1 MATAEELLNSVL
13 KNEASVLSATDAVFV
28 IDGESRTINVPD
40 SERLFGVE
48 GDKDV
53 ERKYF
58 QCPKIVGDNI
68 DLSQHQ
74 IYVSYAFTTTENST
88 SFPDADGLYH
98 CEDVEVSGDNIT
110 FSWLLSGNVFANPG
124 FIAFKVMAK
133 KSEGEELKTKWNTA
147 PAYGSVLITVPDGES
162 IAEKYP
168 DVINQIIER
177 LDTIDNGGATEEKIQ
192 QAVEDYLTKN
202 PIKVNTDTTLT
213 QSGIPAD
220 AKATG
225 DEISKKLNKSGWNSN
240 KYLGTDESGN
250 VIEKEDS
257 GTSGGNSNLLWKPTV
272 NTSGDIS
279 WTKESSDTPPD
290 TVNIKGQ
297 TGATPNIQIGQVTT
311 LEPGQQAT
319 ASMSGT
325 PENPLL
331 NLGIPKGEKGDPG
344 DDSGSGESYKL
355 PIMSDTQLGGGK
367 AVEKT
372 DEDVPVAVD
381 PLTGQLF
388 VPTYPENT
396 GGGGGTVDP
405 EQIKQAVNGY
415 LEENPPSGM
424 TAEQEQQ
431 LNQNTLDVADL
442 RSALTEL
449 GNNYKSEYFL
459 LKSPNGQVYK
469 ITITNSGEIIS
480 TVFSGGLPD
489 IIPGRLLL
497 WSDEFDSDNINT
509 EIWGFEQGYIRNNE
523 KQYYVSD
530 EKNAYVSDSI
540 LHIVALKDNPY
551 SGYEWSSASLD
562 SQLNEKKGFSY
573 GYGLIEIKARCTTA
587 YSGVWPAF
595 WSRGASQP
603 GEGWP
608 MCGEIDI
615 GELFYNGDSGLHRY
629 NPGIFWYD
637 WHSLMQKS
645 QKSTDT
651 GLSSGKV
658 IYQNVDTEWHY
669 YGLERNE
676 NEMIFYFDRNEIS
689 RISLKELTDSD
700 INCAMKQPMSVKLNL
715 AMGSIGGEIPSNL
728 TKAEYEIDYVRYYA
742 PAGIVKSTDSGEWE
756 FPDYM
761 PSELG
766 YSKTARIVPDRKM
779 NDGKNQFLYW
789 ESSNPVIASVDS
801 GLITTYEQ
809 TGNVDISMH
818 DVFGNTKTV
827 NLSVKEGADCKST
840 EVREIPT
847 NPNIVPWGEK
857 IDILVRLVPNWVTNH
872 DVLASLSPTLDRVS
886 VNVKKS
892 THSIA
897 KYTTECSII
906 ELENNSILLEDTEVN
921 LKVTAKDSGV
931 FLDIPLTIKKAY
943 EDFNTYGMY
952 AAYLYEYADELEDG
966 VGQINDLTHNNKNPI
981 ANLYYTASNNNGICR
996 ISGKGIQSQVQGGYF
1011 NPRSAEG
1018 FFLEKFDKNR
1028 TLTFVFN
1035 IMSGSTEMR
1044 GAYNS
1049 IHGLLSVCH
1058 EGIGHNVVSNTV
1070 DGRHGLSFGIMYNDN
1085 TENGFI
1091 LKNAITASKNQYGFV
1106 SSKLMSNENEI
1117 MPENIN
1123 TEYLHKDNFIYSV
1136 VLVYDSY
1143 DKSMASHIVV
1153 NGKILATL
1161 YNGLKY
1167 AISQT
1172 NFDKNVF
1179 ETIDT
1184 TISEEILQ
1192 EDNDKPFYW
1201 RYGNGGQVCSD
1212 FVRAICVY
1220 DKTLSKEE
1228 MISID
1233 SILTNRYL

>member
-1 MATAEELLNSVL
+1 MATAEEVL
-13 KNEASVLSATDAVFV
+13 QSMAEVSESAPVCV
-28 IDGESRTINVPD
+28 IDPETRTIIVPP
-40 SERLFGVE
+40 EYQLFGVE
-48 GDKDV
+48 NDKRT
-53 ERKYF
+53 ERLYF
-58 QCPKIVGDNI
+58 QCPKIVGDNQ
-68 DLSQHQ
+68 DLSRNYQLFINYQ
-74 IYVSYAFTTTENST
+74 NANGE
-88 SFPDADGLYH
+88 PDAYH
-98 CEDVEVSGDNIT
+98 IEDMEVDGDNIT
-110 FSWLLSGNVFANPG
+110 FSWLLEENVTKYRGNIHFAFGAIIPGNEAEDPDKNRWNTTINTDCTCLVGLKCTQQVAESNPDALVQIWAAIDELKAGGGGSGTGTGGTTNYNNLSNKPKLNGVTLEGNKTLDQVGVLAKNQGSSNSGKFLSVGSDGNV
-124 FIAFKVMAK
+124 V
-133 KSEGEELKTKWNTA
+133 
-147 PAYGSVLITVPDGES
+147 
-162 IAEKYP
+162 
-168 DVINQIIER
+168 
-177 LDTIDNGGATEEKIQ
+177 
-192 QAVEDYLTKN
+192 
-202 PIKVNTDTTLT
+202 
-213 QSGIPAD
+213 PAD
-220 AKATG
+220 AP
-225 DEISKKLNKSGWNSN
+225 S
-240 KYLGTDESGN
+240 
-250 VIEKEDS
+250 
-257 GTSGGNSNLLWKPTV
+257 
-272 NTSGDIS
+272 
-279 WTKESSDTPPD
+279 
-290 TVNIKGQ
+290 
-297 TGATPNIQIGQVTT
+297 
-311 LEPGQQAT
+311 
-319 ASMSGT
+319 
-325 PENPLL
+325 
-331 NLGIPKGEKGDPG
+331 
-344 DDSGSGESYKL
+344 
-355 PIMSDTQLGGGK
+355 
-367 AVEKT
+367 
-372 DEDVPVAVD
+372 
-381 PLTGQLF
+381 
-388 VPTYPENT
+388 
-396 GGGGGTVDP
+396 GGTVDP

-415 LEENPPSGM
+415 LEENPVSGM
-424 TAEQEQQ
+424 TAEQEQR
-431 LNQNTLDVADL
+431 LNQNTQDVADL
-442 RSALTEL
+442 KSALTEL

-469 ITITNSGEIIS
+469 ITISNSGEIIP

-497 WSDEFDSDNINT
+497 WSDEFDSDYINT
-509 EIWGFEQGYIRNNE
+509 DIWGFEQGYIRNNE

-562 SQLNEKKGFSY
+562 SQLNEKNGFSY
-573 GYGLIEIKARCTTA
+573 GYGLIEIKARCTTP

-615 GELFYNGDSGLHRY
+615 GELYYDGDSAMHHY

-637 WHSLMQKS
+637 WHSLLQKS
-645 QKSTDT
+645 QKSTNT
-651 GLSSGKV
+651 GDSSGQV
-658 IYQNVDTEWHY
+658 IYQNVDTDWHC

-676 NEMIFYFDRNEIS
+676 NVMIFYFDRNEIS
-689 RISLKELTDSD
+689 RINLTELSDSD
-700 INCAMKQPMSVKLNL
+700 INSAMKQPMSVKLNL
-715 AMGSIGGEIPSNL
+715 AMGSSGGEIPSNL

-742 PAGIVKSTDSGEWE
+742 PTGIEISTDSGEWN

-766 YSKTARIVPDRKM
+766 YSKIARIIPDREM

-847 NPNIVPWGEK
+847 NPKIIPWGEK

-872 DVLASLSPTLDRVS
+872 DVLASLSPALDGVS
-886 VNVKKS
+886 VSVKKS

-906 ELENNSILLEDTEVN
+906 ELENNSILLEDTDII
-921 LKVTAKDSGV
+921 LKVTAQDSGV
-931 FLDIPLTIKKAY
+931 FLDIPITIKKGFD
-943 EDFNTYGMY
+943 DFDTSGMY
-952 AAYLYEYADELEDG
+952 AAYLYEYTNEIENG
-966 VGQINDLTHNNKNPI
+966 VGQLNTLTKNNKNPI
-981 ANLYYTASNNNGICR
+981 TNLYYTATNNNGICR
-996 ISGKGIQSQVQGGYF
+996 IPGKGIQSQVQGGYF
-1011 NPRSAEG
+1011 NPISAEG

-1044 GAYNS
+1044 GAYNMH
-1049 IHGLLSVCH
+1049 HGLLSVCH
-1058 EGIGHNVVSNTV
+1058 EGIGHNIVSNTV
-1070 DGRHGLSFGIMYNDN
+1070 DGRHGFSFGLAYNDN

-1091 LKNAITASKNQYGFV
+1091 VKNVLSGDTSVNGFV

-1136 VLVYDSY
+1136 VLVYDSS

-1179 ETIDT
+1179 ETTDT

-1201 RYGNGGQVCSD
+1201 RYGNGAQVCSD

>member
-1 MATAEELLNSVL
+1 MATAEELLQNAAETLSESVA
-13 KNEASVLSATDAVFV
+13 EVCV
-28 IDGESRTINVPD
+28 IDEETRTINVPPGE
-40 SERLFGVE
+40 SLFGVT

-74 IYVSYAFTTTENST
+74 IYIAYAFTSTQNST
-88 SFPDADGLYH
+88 VFPSVGINKYH
-98 CEDVEVSGDNIT
+98 CEDVKVSGDNIT
-110 FSWLLSGNVFANPG
+110 FSWKLSGNVLATPG
-124 FIAFKVMAK
+124 FIAFKVMAAK
-133 KSEGEELKTKWNTA
+133 NEGSNLKTKWNTA
-147 PAYGSVLITVPDGES
+147 PAFGTVLITVPDGEE
-162 IAEKYP
+162 IAEEYP
-168 DVINQIIER
+168 DIINQLFEEMEKVQEIATPEAMKGYVEAYMQEHPV
-177 LDTIDNGGATEEKIQ
+177 TGGMTEEQ
-192 QAVEDYLTKN
+192 
-202 PIKVNTDTTLT
+202 
-213 QSGIPAD
+213 
-220 AKATG
+220 
-225 DEISKKLNKSGWNSN
+225 
-240 KYLGTDESGN
+240 
-250 VIEKEDS
+250 EK
-257 GTSGGNSNLLWKPTV
+257 
-272 NTSGDIS
+272 
-279 WTKESSDTPPD
+279 
-290 TVNIKGQ
+290 
-297 TGATPNIQIGQVTT
+297 
-311 LEPGQQAT
+311 
-319 ASMSGT
+319 
-325 PENPLL
+325 
-331 NLGIPKGEKGDPG
+331 
-344 DDSGSGESYKL
+344 
-355 PIMSDTQLGGGK
+355 QL
-367 AVEKT
+367 
-372 DEDVPVAVD
+372 D
-381 PLTGQLF
+381 
-388 VPTYPENT
+388 
-396 GGGGGTVDP
+396 
-405 EQIKQAVNGY
+405 
-415 LEENPPSGM
+415 
-424 TAEQEQQ
+424 
-431 LNQNTLDVADL
+431 QNTQDVADL
-442 RSALTEL
+442 KSALTEL

-469 ITITNSGEIIS
+469 ITISNSGEIIP
-480 TVFSGGLPD
+480 TVFSGGSPD

-497 WSDEFDSDNINT
+497 WSDEFDSDYINT
-509 EIWGFEQGYIRNNE
+509 DIWGFEQGYIRNNE

-562 SQLNEKKGFSY
+562 SQLNEKNGFSY
-573 GYGLIEIKARCTTA
+573 GYGLIEIKARCTTP

-615 GELFYNGDSGLHRY
+615 GELFYDGDSAMYHY

-637 WHSLMQKS
+637 WHSLLQKS
-645 QKSTDT
+645 QKSTNT
-651 GLSSGKV
+651 GDSSGQV
-658 IYQNVDTEWHY
+658 IYQNVDTDWHC

-676 NEMIFYFDRNEIS
+676 NVMIFYFDRNEIS
-689 RISLKELTDSD
+689 RINLTELSDSD
-700 INCAMKQPMSVKLNL
+700 INSAMKQPMSVKLNL
-715 AMGSIGGEIPSNL
+715 AMGSSGGEIPSNL

-742 PAGIVKSTDSGEWE
+742 PTGIKISTDSGEWN

-766 YSKTARIVPDRKM
+766 YSKIARIIPDREM

-801 GLITTYEQ
+801 GLIITYEQ

-827 NLSVKEGADCKST
+827 NLSVKEGADLQSA

-872 DVLASLSPTLDRVS
+872 DVLASLSPSLDGVS

-906 ELENNSILLEDTEVN
+906 ELENNSILLEDTEIT
-921 LKVTAKDSGV
+921 LKVTAQDSGV
-931 FLDIPLTIKKAY
+931 FLDIPITIKKRFD
-943 EDFNTYGMY
+943 DFDTSGMY
-952 AAYLYEYADELEDG
+952 AAYLYEYTNEIENG
-966 VGQINDLTHNNKNPI
+966 VGQLNTLTKNNKNPI
-981 ANLYYTASNNNGICR
+981 TNLYYTATNNNGICR
-996 ISGKGIQSQVQGGYF
+996 IPGKGIQSQVQGGYF
-1011 NPRSAEG
+1011 NPISAEG

-1044 GAYNS
+1044 GAYNMT
-1049 IHGLLSVCH
+1049 HGLLSVCH
-1058 EGIGHNVVSNTV
+1058 EGIGHNTVSNTV
-1070 DGRHGLSFGIMYNDN
+1070 DGRHGFTFGLIYNDN

-1091 LKNAITASKNQYGFV
+1091 VKNVLSGDTSVNGFV

-1136 VLVYDSY
+1136 VLVYDSS

-1167 AISQT
+1167 AKSQT

-1192 EDNDKPFYW
+1192 EDNDEPFYW
-1201 RYGNGGQVCSD
+1201 RYGNGGQACSD

>member
-1 MATAEELLNSVL
+1 MASTEEVLKALQNAKITTLAATEPEEL
-13 KNEASVLSATDAVFV
+13 V
-28 IDGESRTINVPD
+28 IDAESRTITVPS
-40 SERLFGVE
+40 SERLFGVT
-48 GDKDV
+48 GDMNI

-58 QCPKIVGDNI
+58 RCPKIVGDNV
-68 DLSQHQ
+68 DLSTHQ
-74 IYVSYAFTTTENST
+74 IFIAYVYTETESG
-88 SFPDADGLYH
+88 SIFPSIGVAPYH
-98 CEDVEVSGDNIT
+98 CEDVEVDGEDIT
-110 FSWLLSGNVFANPG
+110 FSWKLTGNVFKNPG
-124 FIAFKVMAK
+124 FILFKMYAK
-133 KSEGEELKTKWNTA
+133 KTETDPNTVFNTT
-147 PAYGSVLITVPDGES
+147 PAIGTVLATIPDGTEE
-162 IAEKYP
+162 IVEEYP
-168 DVINQIIER
+168 DVIAQIFDR
-177 LDTIDNGGATEEKIQ
+177 LDALESGGGGGTGGTTNYENLSNKPQLNGVTLEGNKTLDQVGVLA
-192 QAVEDYLTKN
+192 KN
-202 PIKVNTDTTLT
+202 QGSNN
-213 QSGIPAD
+213 SGKFLSVGSDGNVVPAD
-220 AKATG
+220 AP
-225 DEISKKLNKSGWNSN
+225 S
-240 KYLGTDESGN
+240 
-250 VIEKEDS
+250 
-257 GTSGGNSNLLWKPTV
+257 
-272 NTSGDIS
+272 
-279 WTKESSDTPPD
+279 
-290 TVNIKGQ
+290 
-297 TGATPNIQIGQVTT
+297 
-311 LEPGQQAT
+311 
-319 ASMSGT
+319 
-325 PENPLL
+325 
-331 NLGIPKGEKGDPG
+331 
-344 DDSGSGESYKL
+344 
-355 PIMSDTQLGGGK
+355 
-367 AVEKT
+367 
-372 DEDVPVAVD
+372 
-381 PLTGQLF
+381 
-388 VPTYPENT
+388 
-396 GGGGGTVDP
+396 GGTVDP

-415 LEENPPSGM
+415 LEENPVSGM

-431 LNQNTLDVADL
+431 LNQNTTDVADL
-442 RSALTEL
+442 KSALTEL

-469 ITITNSGEIIS
+469 ITISNSGEIIP

-489 IIPGRLLL
+489 IIPERLLL
-497 WSDEFDSDNINT
+497 WSDEFDSDHINT
-509 EIWGFEQGYIRNNE
+509 DIWGFEQGYIRNNE

-651 GLSSGKV
+651 GLSSGQV

-715 AMGSIGGEIPSNL
+715 AMGSSGGEIPSNL

-789 ESSNPVIASVDS
+789 ESSNPEIASVDS

-818 DVFGNTKTV
+818 DVFGNTKIV
-827 NLSVKEGADCKST
+827 NLSVKEGAECKST

-847 NPNIVPWGEK
+847 NPKIIPWGAKVE
-857 IDILVRLVPNWVTNH
+857 ISVRLVPNWVTNH
-872 DVLASLSPTLDRVS
+872 DVLASLSTNLNGVS
-886 VNVKKS
+886 VTVKKS

-906 ELENNSILLEDTEVN
+906 ELENMSELSKDTEVN

-1011 NPRSAEG
+1011 NPISAEG

-1044 GAYNS
+1044 GAYNLN
-1049 IHGLLSVCH
+1049 HGLLSVCH

-1070 DGRHGLSFGIMYNDN
+1070 DGRHGLSFNITYNDN

-1091 LKNAITASKNQYGFV
+1091 SQNTITASKNQKGF
-1106 SSKLMSNENEI
+1106 SSSGLMSNENEF
-1117 MPENIN
+1117 MPDNVN
-1123 TEYLHKDNFIYSV
+1123 TEYLHKNNFIYTV
-1136 VLVYDSY
+1136 VMVYDAS
-1143 DKSMASHIVV
+1143 DKSAASYVIAG
-1153 NGKILATL
+1153 GKFLSVL

-1167 AISQT
+1167 AKTQS

-1179 ETIDT
+1179 DTTDT

-1192 EDNDKPFYW
+1192 EADDNPFYW
-1201 RYGNGGQVCSD
+1201 RYGNGNQVCSD

>member
-1 MATAEELLNSVL
+1 MATAEEVL
-13 KNEASVLSATDAVFV
+13 QTMAEVPESAPVCV
-28 IDGESRTINVPD
+28 IDPETRTIIVPP
-40 SERLFGVE
+40 EYQLFGVE
-48 GDKDV
+48 NDKRT
-53 ERKYF
+53 ERLYF
-58 QCPKIVGDNI
+58 QCPKIVGDNQ
-68 DLSQHQ
+68 DLSQNYQ
-74 IYVSYAFTTTENST
+74 LFMNYQNANGD
-88 SFPDADGLYH
+88 PDAYH
-98 CEDVEVSGDNIT
+98 IEDMEVDGDNIT
-110 FSWLLSGNVFANPG
+110 FSWLLEENVTKYRGNIQFAFGAIIPGDDAEDPDKNRWNTTINTDCTCLVGLKCTQQVAESNPDALVQIWAAIDELKAGGGGGTGGTTNYNNLSNKPRLNGVTLEGNKTLDQVGVLAKNQGASNSGKYLSVGSDGNV
-124 FIAFKVMAK
+124 V
-133 KSEGEELKTKWNTA
+133 
-147 PAYGSVLITVPDGES
+147 
-162 IAEKYP
+162 
-168 DVINQIIER
+168 
-177 LDTIDNGGATEEKIQ
+177 
-192 QAVEDYLTKN
+192 
-202 PIKVNTDTTLT
+202 
-213 QSGIPAD
+213 PAD
-220 AKATG
+220 AP
-225 DEISKKLNKSGWNSN
+225 S
-240 KYLGTDESGN
+240 
-250 VIEKEDS
+250 
-257 GTSGGNSNLLWKPTV
+257 
-272 NTSGDIS
+272 
-279 WTKESSDTPPD
+279 
-290 TVNIKGQ
+290 
-297 TGATPNIQIGQVTT
+297 
-311 LEPGQQAT
+311 
-319 ASMSGT
+319 
-325 PENPLL
+325 
-331 NLGIPKGEKGDPG
+331 
-344 DDSGSGESYKL
+344 
-355 PIMSDTQLGGGK
+355 
-367 AVEKT
+367 
-372 DEDVPVAVD
+372 
-381 PLTGQLF
+381 
-388 VPTYPENT
+388 
-396 GGGGGTVDP
+396 GGTVDP

-415 LEENPPSGM
+415 LEENPVSGM

-431 LNQNTLDVADL
+431 LNQNTTDVADL
-442 RSALTEL
+442 KSALTEL

-651 GLSSGKV
+651 GLSSGQV

-715 AMGSIGGEIPSNL
+715 AMGSSGGEIPSNL

-766 YSKTARIVPDRKM
+766 YSKTARVVPDRKM

-801 GLITTYEQ
+801 GLITTYKQ

-872 DVLASLSPTLDRVS
+872 DVLASLSPALDRVS

-943 EDFNTYGMY
+943 EDFNTDGMY

-1011 NPRSAEG
+1011 NPISAEG
-1018 FFLEKFDKNR
+1018 FFLEEFDQNQTR
-1028 TLTFVFN
+1028 TFVFN

-1044 GAYNS
+1044 GQYN
-1049 IHGLLSVCH
+1049 INHGLLSVCH
-1058 EGIGHNVVSNTV
+1058 EGTGHNVVSNTIE
-1070 DGRHGLSFGIMYNDN
+1070 GRHGFSFSLMYNDN

-1091 LKNAITASKNQYGFV
+1091 LKNIVSGGTSVHGFV
-1106 SSKLMSNENEI
+1106 SSELMSNENEI

-1123 TEYLHKDNFIYSV
+1123 TEYFHKDNFIYSV
-1136 VLVYDSY
+1136 VLVYDSS

-1167 AISQT
+1167 AT
-1172 NFDKNVF
+1172 NQHNYDNNVF
-1179 ETIDT
+1179 QTVDSTIP
-1184 TISEEILQ
+1184 EEILQ
-1192 EDNDKPFYW
+1192 EATGNPFYW
-1201 RYGNGGQVCSD
+1201 RYGNGRQVCSD